1 MTRAVIFDLDGT
13 LIDSLPDVMNALNAV
28 LADWGRRPVVLDEAK
43 TMVGG
48 GAEPLLERAFDTTGD
63 AFARRTRLSDCVD
76 AFTAYYRD
84 HPATKTTIF
93 DGAVQALEALARDG
107 MKLGLCTNKPHI
119 RAPGAGG
126 AATGAQH
133 FDACFGKSSVPFH
146 KPDRRHYNEV
156 AKALG
161 VDPDQSL
168 YVGDSETDV
177 ETARNAGVPIIMV
190 PFGYS
195 RRPAKKL
202 GGDRLINHFSEL
214 PDAVEELFS
223 TMPADGING
232 RP

>member
-28 LADWGRRPVVLDEAK
+28 LADWGRRPVVLDEARL
-43 TMVGG
+43 MVGG

-63 AFARRTRLSDCVD
+63 ALPAEHLSDCVD

-84 HPATKTTIF
+84 DPATKTTIF
-93 DGAVQALEALARDG
+93 EGAVQALEALARKG
-107 MKLGLCTNKPHI
+107 MKLGLCTNKPHKSALQVLEVLQLE
-119 RAPGAGG
+119 R
-126 AATGAQH
+126 H
-133 FDACFGKSSVPFH
+133 FDACFGKASVPFH
-146 KPDRRHYNEV
+146 KPDRRHYDEV
-156 AKALG
+156 AAALG

-177 ETARNAGVPIIMV
+177 ETARNANVPIIMV
-190 PFGYS
+190 SFGYS
-195 RRPAKKL
+195 RRPAVEL

-223 TMPADGING
+223 TMPADGIDG